1 MLVRDATVDDLPAIR
16 ALYNALIPTTTIAWR
31 DELAS
36 QEEVTDWY
44 AERTTRRD
52 PVLVAELDGEVAGYT
67 TWGSFRGGDRFPGY
81 RHTVELTIHVDGR
94 WHRQGVG
101 RALLTALIERA
112 GAQQVHVLVAGIDAD
127 NGASIDLHR
136 AVGFVEVGR
145 MPEVGRKHGRW
156 LDLVLLQQVVG
167 TRAVG
172 DDGR

>member
-1 MLVRDATVDDLPAIR
+1 M
-16 ALYNALIPTTTIAWR
+16 
-31 DELAS
+31 
-36 QEEVTDWY
+36 
-44 AERTTRRD
+44 
-52 PVLVAELDGEVAGYT
+52 LVAELDGEVAGYT

-112 GAQQVHVLVAGIDAD
+112 RALDVHALVAGIDAD

-136 AVGFVEVGR
+136 AMGFVEVGR

-156 LDLVLLQQVVG
+156 LDLVLVQRMVG
-167 TRAVG
+167 NPAVG
-172 DDGR
+172 ETPAE